1 MYSCIDNLVTVY
13 RDSVQ
18 PGMRNLPMYNMALA
32 VEAVGFELYQGRL
45 CGVLVTPWCM
55 NLVLLPGEDDDWA
68 WLAPGKKIKVVFPA
82 GEYLC
87 MLSAVE
93 GIAPHLSLPLFT
105 TVQDFTDQETACR
118 VAREVLR
125 QLHQDTTDPAQADP
139 VASELDSSG
148 LRRPLSRRGLLRG
161 WFASKQDS
169 A

>member
-1 MYSCIDNLVTVY
+1 MYSAIDRLVTSYRNRVEPRMRDLPVY
-13 RDSVQ
+13 
-18 PGMRNLPMYNMALA
+18 NTALK
-32 VEAVGFELYQGRL
+32 VEAVDFEPYQGRM

-55 NLVLLPGEDDDWA
+55 NLVLLPGKDDDWA
-68 WLAPGKKIKVVFPA
+68 WLAPGKKIRVAFPA

-87 MLSAVE
+87 MLSVVE

-118 VAREVLR
+118 VAREVLG

-139 VASELDSSG
+139 VASELDNSG

-161 WFASKQDS
+161 WFASKQG
-169 A
+169 AA